1 MTIRNYAKA
10 LIHYHEKRSF
20 CMFSENLLRGKTVL
34 VTGGG
39 TGIGK
44 AMARKFGELGASVCI
59 LGRRE
64 NVLSDT
70 ASELFRSGIRVE
82 YRRCDIRDPEEVK
95 AAVDYFIEKLGPIH
109 ILVNNAAGNF
119 VSPTEKLSSHAIDS
133 ILGIVLHGTLY
144 MTLELGKRWIASGQ
158 GGVVLDIVTTYAWT
172 GSAFVVPSAAAK
184 AGVLAVVRSLAVE
197 WARYGI
203 RHVAIAPG
211 PFPTE
216 ATKKNL
222 FPIPEVEK
230 IIAGRVPIGRVGKLD
245 EVANLAAYLIS
256 DFASFING
264 EVVTI
269 DGGEWLKGAGQ
280 FNDLLALTESQWDA
294 IRAISRGEPKK
305 K

>member
-1 MTIRNYAKA
+1 
-10 LIHYHEKRSF
+10 
-20 CMFSENLLRGKTVL
+20 MFSENLLRGKTVL

-70 ASELFRSGIRVE
+70 ASELSRSGIRVE

-256 DFASFING
+256 DLASFING